1 LFSDIFF
8 SPEMPPK
15 KRGRPKASDN
25 EDQNPLED
33 SADELLGSD
42 LDIKENFQLPS
53 TENTGDFS

>member
-1 LFSDIFF
+1 
-8 SPEMPPK
+8 MPPK

-42 LDIKENFQLPS
+42 LDIKENFKLPS
-53 TENTGDFS
+53 TENAGNFS